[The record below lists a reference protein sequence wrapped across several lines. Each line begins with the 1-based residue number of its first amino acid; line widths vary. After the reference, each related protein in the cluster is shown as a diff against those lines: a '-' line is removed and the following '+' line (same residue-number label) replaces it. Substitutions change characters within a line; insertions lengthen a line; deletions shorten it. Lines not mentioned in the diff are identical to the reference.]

1 MCLSYSETFY
11 KYSPSTVLWP
21 SQADE
26 ATFVA
31 AHADGIEA
39 TTNFSSDAQFYRR
52 NYLQLEVFF
61 ETLQQRKLTEAPKY
75 TVRAG
80 SELTDYTCTVTT

>member
-61 ETLQQRKLTEAPKY
+61 ETLQQRKLTEVPKY

-80 SELTDYTCTVTT
+80 SELNDYTVATS